1 VVTQSTLPA
10 AGPSRHVLRHAALAA
25 VGAAAVAW
33 LGPPGTDLAAHV
45 YQRALF
51 LQHGFELWNNY
62 WYAGRYSFVGYSLLY
77 YPLAALL
84 GIKLLAVFTAAIAA
98 GAFASIVQHE
108 WPTAGHWPARAFTLV
123 AAASVITG
131 AYPYAL
137 GLACALLALRALR
150 PLRPWPFAAC
160 ALLAFAASPL
170 SFVLLVVV
178 LVAVAAAGTPWVHRA
193 RVPIV
198 AVAAIACAGGLLW
211 RLFPDDGR
219 FPFSGAEL
227 AATLVFCGLGIAFT
241 VRVPASRVLLRFF
254 VLYAVVAIGA
264 FLIPSAVGENIARLR
279 FVALPLA
286 VLALALR
293 RWRPVVPACV
303 ALLLAASWNVTPLAF
318 SLAHSTADPSAAR
331 AYWAPVVSYLEEHL
345 QPSYRV
351 EAVDTAGHWEAVY
364 LPQASIPIVRG
375 WFRQDDFPQNAVLYR
390 RLGPAAY
397 RAWLRRMGAA
407 YVVLTDAPA
416 DYSSRGEAA
425 LLRSGRSG
433 LEPVFSTG
441 HVSVYK
447 VPDAQGIVSGAPGA
461 RVVKLAPAGMTLAL
475 PGAGTYRIAVRYSP
489 YWRTTS
495 GCVTARKDGM
505 TSLVVTKRGWV
516 RFTFDVTPKRV
527 VEAGVGAKPDCD
539 HAADDDQSG

>member
-1 VVTQSTLPA
+1 
-10 AGPSRHVLRHAALAA
+10 
-25 VGAAAVAW
+25 
-33 LGPPGTDLAAHV
+33 
-45 YQRALF
+45 
-51 LQHGFELWNNY
+51 
-62 WYAGRYSFVGYSLLY
+62 
-77 YPLAALL
+77 
-84 GIKLLAVFTAAIAA
+84 
-98 GAFASIVQHE
+98 
-108 WPTAGHWPARAFTLV
+108 
-123 AAASVITG
+123 VITG
-131 AYPYAL
+131 AFPYAL

-170 SFVLLVVV
+170 AFVLLVIV
-178 LVAVAAAGTPWVHRA
+178 LVAIAAAGDSRVHRL

-198 AVAAIACAGGLLW
+198 AVAAIGCLGGLLW

-254 VLYAVVAIGA
+254 VLYAAVAIGA
-264 FLIPSAVGENIARLR
+264 FLVPSAVGENIARLR

-318 SLAHSTADPSAAR
+318 SLAHSTEDPSAAQT
-331 AYWAPVVSYLEEHL
+331 YWAPVVSYLEAHL

-390 RLGPAAY
+390 RLGAAAY

-407 YVVLTDAPA
+407 YVVLTDAPV

-433 LEPVFSTG
+433 LEPVFSTR
-441 HVSVYK
+441 HVSVYR
-447 VPDAQGIVSGAPGA
+447 VPDPHGIVSGARGA

-475 PGAGTYRIAVRYSP
+475 PRAGTYRIAVRYSP
-489 YWRTTS
+489 YWHTTS
-495 GCVTARKDGM
+495 GCVTPRKDGM
-505 TSLVVTKRGWV
+505 TSLVVTQRGWV

-527 VEAGVGAKPDCD
+527 VEAGVGAKPHCG
-539 HAADDDQSG
+539 HRADDDQRG

>member
-1 VVTQSTLPA
+1 VKRLNLPA
-10 AGPSRHVLRHAALAA
+10 PRPSRHVLRHAALAA
-25 VGAAAVAW
+25 AGAAAVAW

-62 WYAGRYSFVGYSLLY
+62 WYAGRYSFVGYSFLY

-84 GIKLLAVFTAAIAA
+84 GIKLLAVCTAAIAA
-98 GAFASIVQHE
+98 AAFASIVQHE
-108 WPTAGHWPARAFTLV
+108 WPTVGHWPARAFTLV

-131 AYPYAL
+131 AFPYAL

-150 PLRPWPFAAC
+150 PVRPWPFVAC
-160 ALLAFAASPL
+160 VLLAFAASPL
-170 SFVLLVVV
+170 AFVLLLIV
-178 LVAVAAAGTPWVHRA
+178 LTAVAAAGSRRLHRA
-193 RVPIV
+193 RVPVI
-198 AVAAIACAGGLLW
+198 AVAAIACAAGLIW
-211 RLFPDDGR
+211 RLFPDNGT

-227 AATLVFCGLGIAFT
+227 GATLLFCGLGIAFT

-254 VLYAVVAIGA
+254 VLYAAASIA
-264 FLIPSAVGENIARLR
+264 SFLVPSGVGENIARLR
-279 FVALPLA
+279 YVALPLA

-293 RWRPVVPACV
+293 RWRPVVPAGV

-318 SLAHSTADPSAAR
+318 SLAHSTADPSAAQ
-331 AYWAPVVSYLEEHL
+331 AYWTPVVSYVSQRL

-364 LPQASIPIVRG
+364 LPQAKIPIVRG
-375 WFRQDDFPQNAVLYR
+375 WFRQDDFPENALLYK

-397 RAWLRRMGAA
+397 LAWLHRMGVA
-407 YVVLTDAPA
+407 YVVLTDAPV

-441 HVSVYK
+441 HVSVYA
-447 VPDAQGIVSGAPGA
+447 VPHPHGIVSGAPGV

-475 PGAGTYRIAVRYSP
+475 PSAGTYRIAVRYSP

-495 GCVTARKDGM
+495 GCVTTRKDGM
-505 TSLVVTKRGWV
+505 TSLVVQQRGWV

-539 HAADDDQSG
+539 DRAHDHQSG